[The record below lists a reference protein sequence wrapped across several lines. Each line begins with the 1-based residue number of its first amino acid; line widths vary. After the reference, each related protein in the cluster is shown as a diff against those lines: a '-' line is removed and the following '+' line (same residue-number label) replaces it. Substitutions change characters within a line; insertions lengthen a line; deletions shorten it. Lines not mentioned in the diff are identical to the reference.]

1 MGGLYEMELAS
12 MSVGSKPIKL
22 GLRKHAILDSGTNVL
37 LVPTP
42 IFDAVKEAFL
52 GMCQAGAKL
61 KGVCGVPKGAKSLL
75 EGGCFSVSPAEAA
88 AFPSLSLGITASGLT
103 MPPSSYL
110 RAGDPACASAAPGAV
125 SLGVRD
131 TGPTGFFIIG
141 DTTMENYCEAPPV
154 SPSAFAFFFLLKRS
168 ARDGF
173 GVPDVAFDRKNARI
187 GWAKRTDACGSV

>member
-61 KGVCGVPKGAKSLL
+61 KGVCGVPKGTKSLL
-75 EGGCFSVSPAEAA
+75 EGGCFSVSRLVARAPQCLALSCGLRLPR
-88 AFPSLSLGITASGLT
+88 PSGARTTLGRADGRATA
-103 MPPSSYL
+103 
-110 RAGDPACASAAPGAV
+110 
-125 SLGVRD
+125 
-131 TGPTGFFIIG
+131 
-141 DTTMENYCEAPPV
+141 
-154 SPSAFAFFFLLKRS
+154 
-168 ARDGF
+168 
-173 GVPDVAFDRKNARI
+173 
-187 GWAKRTDACGSV
+187 RT

>member
-42 IFDAVKEAFL
+42 IFDAIKEAFL

-61 KGVCGVPKGAKSLL
+61 KGVCGVPKGTKSLL
-75 EGGCFSVSPAEAA
+75 EGGCFSVSPAESA

-110 RAGDPACASAAPGAV
+110 RAGDPACASPGAV
-125 SLGVRD
+125 SLGIRD
-131 TGPTGFFIIG
+131 LTRVVGNIDAGKAVFQ
-141 DTTMENYCEAPPV
+141 
-154 SPSAFAFFFLLKRS
+154 LKKSR
-168 ARDGF
+168 ALH
-173 GVPDVAFDRKNARI
+173 
-187 GWAKRTDACGSV
+187 